1 MKATILAIALALL
14 TSAAQAA
21 TIIGYT
27 ATTNPSSNPDGTITY
42 NGSGTVNVWTV
53 GGTGGGDFSGNSA
66 DNGDNNGGGAG
77 STAWALYSSTSQTRE
92 AVHTL
97 LGGALSVGQA
107 IELDF
112 DNGYINNGAVVGLSL
127 WNSSNQ
133 NLFEFFFTGGQA
145 SYQKN
150 DSGGTAFTGKAFTDD
165 GFKFS
170 FNLNSTTGYSA
181 LLGSTALSGN
191 LINAGDQAIT
201 QVRVFTFN
209 NPGPGTGDNDLFF
222 NNLVIA
228 PEPSRALIVLIGLS
242 ALMLR
247 RRRA

>member
-1 MKATILAIALALL
+1 MKPTILALALALL

-21 TIIGYT
+21 TIISYT
-27 ATTNPSSNPDGTITY
+27 ATQSPGSNPDGTITY
-42 NGSGTVNVWTV
+42 NGSGNANVWTV
-53 GGTGGGDFSGNSA
+53 GGAGGGDFSGDSA
-66 DNGDNNGGGAG
+66 GNGDDNGGGAG
-77 STAWALYSSTSQTRE
+77 STAWALHSSAGQTRD

-112 DNGYINNGAVVGLSL
+112 DNGYINNGGIVGVSL
-127 WNSSNQ
+127 RNSSDQ

-150 DSGGTAFTGKAFTDD
+150 DSGGTALTGKGFTDD

-181 LLGSTALSGN
+181 MLGSTALSGN
-191 LINAGDQAIT
+191 LINSGDQAIAK
-201 QVRVFTFN
+201 VRVFTFN
-209 NPGPGTGDNDLFF
+209 NNGPPTGDNDVFF
-222 NNLVIA
+222 NNLAIA
-228 PEPSRALIVLIGLS
+228 PEPSRVLFSLVGLS
-242 ALMLR
+242 ILMFR